1 MTQPLDPVACA
12 QDLIRCESVTPADGG
27 ALDLLQEMLARL
39 GFDCT
44 RLPFQEAGTEPV
56 DNLYAERRG
65 PAANVC
71 FAGHTDVVPAGDP
84 EAWRV
89 PPFAGE
95 VVDGQLIGRGAVDM
109 KGAIAAWVAAV
120 SRIPPEAGTLS
131 LLITGDEEGPSVNG
145 TRPVLGWLADQGI
158 ALGCCVVGE
167 PTSGARLG
175 DTVKVGRRGSLNAE
189 ITVHGTQGHTAYP
202 QHADNPVH
210 RLAAALNDLAHA
222 PIDHGSAHFEPT
234 RLQVTSVDVGNPA
247 TNVIPANVTAK
258 LNVRFNDLWDSAA
271 IERWVQE
278 RLDRHCPRNSL
289 AVRVSGDSFLSAP
302 GPLSDALVAACRQVL
317 GAAPALGTGGGTSD
331 ARFIK
336 DACPVAELG
345 LKNATAHQVDERTSV
360 EELYQLT
367 DIYEAALTRLL
378 KAG

>member
-95 VVDGQLIGRGAVDM
+95 VVDRQLIGRGAVDM

-120 SRIPPEAGTLS
+120 SRIPLEAGTLS

-145 TRPVLGWLADQGI
+145 TRKVLPWL
-158 ALGCCVVGE
+158 
-167 PTSGARLG
+167 T
-175 DTVKVGRRGSLNAE
+175 N
-189 ITVHGTQGHTAYP
+189 QGHRP
-202 QHADNPVH
+202 S
-210 RLAAALNDLAHA
+210 AAAWS
-222 PIDHGSAHFEPT
+222 GSRPAARAWAT
-234 RLQVTSVDVGNPA
+234 R
-247 TNVIPANVTAK
+247 
-258 LNVRFNDLWDSAA
+258 
-271 IERWVQE
+271 
-278 RLDRHCPRNSL
+278 
-289 AVRVSGDSFLSAP
+289 
-302 GPLSDALVAACRQVL
+302 
-317 GAAPALGTGGGTSD
+317 
-331 ARFIK
+331 
-336 DACPVAELG
+336 
-345 LKNATAHQVDERTSV
+345 
-360 EELYQLT
+360 
-367 DIYEAALTRLL
+367 
-378 KAG
+378 